1 MQMNN
6 IEVLYTS
13 YCSRFDVY
21 IRYRIMMVV
30 CLVILSFLLIAYM
43 YDKIQPS
50 KSKLFIFSIVLCMGM
65 FCYSVLQDHIPTH
78 YVDYEYVLINE
89 KTIDKYFL
97 SEWKIREMKGEIYV
111 IEPVKKGSVQNE
123 HVPE

>member
-21 IRYRIMMVV
+21 IRYRIMMVGF
-30 CLVILSFLLIAYM
+30 LVILLFLLFAYTGER
-43 YDKIQPS
+43 IQS
-50 KSKLFIFSIVLCMGM
+50 SQFKLFIFSIVLCIGM
-65 FCYSVLQDHIPTH
+65 FCYSVLQAHIPTH
-78 YVDYEYVLINE
+78 YVDYEYVLLNG
-89 KTIDKYFL
+89 KTIDKELL
-97 SEWKIREMKGEIYV
+97 STWKIREIKGEIYV